1 MRAPSCVNLMILKWN
16 FICDFDTTILFS
28 TYKYIGRSTQQKI
41 AGNFFVIKPKWNLSG
56 IIVNSHF
63 DILRRTS
70 QKQNFTQIS
79 IDLGQIELLRDL
91 RTFPNWAQFKNS
103 LCDTYSIAFNEKCS
117 WQYLEFELGNNTFY
131 VWGNIM
137 TLIKGCVRFIFA
149 SLFYMSKREHFWNK
163 EKYFLFHFES
173 SSRSWDNQLLTF

>member
-70 QKQNFTQIS
+70 RKQNFTQIS

-91 RTFPNWAQFKNS
+91 RAFPNWAQFKNK
-103 LCDTYSIAFNEKCS
+103 LCHTYSTAFNEKCS
-117 WQYLEFELGNNTFY
+117 WQYLEFELWGNNTFC

-137 TLIKGCVRFIFA
+137 TLIKGCVHFIFA
-149 SLFYMSKREHFWNK
+149 SLFYMS
-163 EKYFLFHFES
+163 
-173 SSRSWDNQLLTF
+173 

>member
-91 RTFPNWAQFKNS
+91 RAFPNWAQFKNK
-103 LCDTYSIAFNEKCS
+103 LCHTYSTAFNEKCS
-117 WQYLEFELGNNTFY
+117 WQYLEFELWGNNTFC

-137 TLIKGCVRFIFA
+137 TLIKGCVYFIFA
-149 SLFYMSKREHFWNK
+149 SLFYMS
-163 EKYFLFHFES
+163 
-173 SSRSWDNQLLTF
+173 

>member
-1 MRAPSCVNLMILKWN
+1 MVEALNKRLRGI
-16 FICDFDTTILFS
+16 
-28 TYKYIGRSTQQKI
+28 
-41 AGNFFVIKPKWNLSG
+41 FFVIKPKWNLSG
-56 IIVNSHF
+56 IIVNTHF
-63 DILRRTS
+63 YILRRTL

-117 WQYLEFELGNNTFY
+117 WQNLEFELGNNIFY

-137 TLIKGCVRFIFA
+137 TLIKGCAASFLLVCFICQKE
-149 SLFYMSKREHFWNK
+149 STSEIRKNTFYFTSKV
-163 EKYFLFHFES
+163 
-173 SSRSWDNQLLTF
+173 LLVLEIINF